1 MCEWMSKWIREC
13 ENKWMNV
20 CVNEWMNKSASK

>member
-1 MCEWMSKWIREC
+1 MCEWMSKWIRKC